1 MVDYCEAN
9 HIAHGHGFSSP
20 LKPRGVE
27 IKRLVDAGI
36 LGQIVSVAVAGMSTG
51 GFFFPPEN
59 WRFNKDKN
67 HGGQLY
73 QCGIHKLD
81 MIRRLFGEGTWQAG
95 YVRRDITTAETDD
108 GYVLLGDFGSVR

>member
-20 LKPRGVE
+20 LKPIGVE

-51 GFFFPPEN
+51 GFFFPPE
-59 WRFNKDKN
+59 RSVGGRMGATPQGGGDLISRVKN
-67 HGGQLY
+67 P
-73 QCGIHKLD
+73 
-81 MIRRLFGEGTWQAG
+81 
-95 YVRRDITTAETDD
+95 TA
-108 GYVLLGDFGSVR
+108 SS